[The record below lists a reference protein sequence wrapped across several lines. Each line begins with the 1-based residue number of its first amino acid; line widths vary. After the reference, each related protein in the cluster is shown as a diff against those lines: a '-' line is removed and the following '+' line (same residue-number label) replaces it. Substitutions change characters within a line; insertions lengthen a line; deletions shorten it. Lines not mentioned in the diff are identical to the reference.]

1 MPVDEIGAIIAARKD
16 VKKLGAEGWALARIH
31 AAETV
36 PSWEGALAPVNP
48 AFLQNVVGSLYAD
61 VSARRMAKEVDPGQR
76 AAKVRIMVREKKI
89 TPAAF

>member
-1 MPVDEIGAIIAARKD
+1 M
-16 VKKLGAEGWALARIH
+16 
-31 AAETV
+31 
-36 PSWEGALAPVNP
+36 
-48 AFLQNVVGSLYAD
+48 GSLYAD